1 IESVEAFTGP
11 AYGVDLFKLESPLPA
26 PSVPE
31 IGDADTQALF
41 DALGRAAGRPWVMLS
56 AGATKADFTRVLQYA
71 YAAGANG
78 YLAGRAIWWDAFQS
92 FPDLDAMAESLRGE
106 CLDYMH
112 SINTLTDAEATPW
125 TAVVDAAGIT
135 GPYGEGEGFRAGYDG
150 FGGGR

>member
-1 IESVEAFTGP
+1 M
-11 AYGVDLFKLESPLPA
+11 
-26 PSVPE
+26 
-31 IGDADTQALF
+31 
-41 DALGRAAGRPWVMLS
+41 RPWVMLS
-56 AGATKADFTRVLQYA
+56 AGASKADFTRVLQYA

-92 FPDLDAMAESLRGE
+92 FPDLDAMAESLRSE

-125 TAVVDAAGIT
+125 TDVVDPAGIT
-135 GPYGEGEGFRAGYDG
+135 GPYAEGEGFRAGYDG